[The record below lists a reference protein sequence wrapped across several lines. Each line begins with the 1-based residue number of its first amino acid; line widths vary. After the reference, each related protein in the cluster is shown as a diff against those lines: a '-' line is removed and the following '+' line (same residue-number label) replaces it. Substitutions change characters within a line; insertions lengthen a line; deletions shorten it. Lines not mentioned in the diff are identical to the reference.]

1 MEESSIMANPVP
13 KNHSVLG
20 KHRRN
25 NHATNAISANNANS
39 LKDIHINQFETNLAA
54 YCSKRVISAGR
65 IQQGLVAHINQ
76 FNPDT
81 FLAKKQGIINTIIKF
96 RDTSST
102 TKTLKDLQRPT
113 PNLRFYLTANIYDNL
128 IDVLEPIQE
137 KNKNDLATITLD
149 NILVGLEPIE
159 PVQSLTDRKTP
170 VKERNQSPQTPPKKI
185 RLDFS
190 SPSLASSSPANE
202 SSSAKQGGARHFSR
216 KRKSKKAKGKKPL
229 GIAVMPMNFYGGSKR
244 RLNTRRSTRR
254 SH

>member
-1 MEESSIMANPVP
+1 MENNMWRKSSNMANPVP
-13 KNHSVLG
+13 KNNSILG
-20 KHRRN
+20 KHQRN
-25 NHATNAISANNANS
+25 NNVNATNL

-54 YCSKRVISAGR
+54 YCSKRVISTGR
-65 IQQGLVAHINQ
+65 IQQGLLAHINQ
-76 FNPDT
+76 FNPDI
-81 FLAKKQGIINTIIKF
+81 FLAKKQEIINTIIKF

-137 KNKNDLATITLD
+137 ENKNDLAAITLD
-149 NILVGLEPIE
+149 HVLVGLEPIE

-170 VKERNQSPQTPPKKI
+170 VKGRNQSPQTPPKKI
-185 RLDFS
+185 KLDFS
-190 SPSLASSSPANE
+190 SPSLASSSSANKN
-202 SSSAKQGGARHFSR
+202 SSANKGGARHFSR

-244 RLNTRRSTRR
+244 RSSTRR
-254 SH
+254 NRRNH